1 MVVCFKAILYLEVP
15 PMQSQFHSWFLTS
28 KYVQNISVPWIKTCS
43 TYLWKAHP
51 QSLSVGLV
59 KRWCTNC
66 RTFAEGLAALHLPYT
81 PQDVSGGCLAFGS
94 RSDDMWPLVSIRL
107 FGISMNFARVTCP
120 KQNWDMESNA
130 GGSAKPQASNFLTQ
144 QQEVE
149 AAVNEDERYLRS
161 LCSAVKGSEWSEW
174 HGKRLLSG
182 QMVVQPICIY
192 ENLMSSKSWNVF
204 VELSGVPIY
213 HSIVSSTWG
222 SWCFQLC
229 LLLLSHEL
237 RGTLCNSTTGTA
249 RRSHPFFRCK
259 LHRWYPAGM
268 CRLRPSLNCLVF
280 PWKTQTSL
288 ACICCTALWQV
299 DLGKVISLFARRAN

>member
-1 MVVCFKAILYLEVP
+1 
-15 PMQSQFHSWFLTS
+15 
-28 KYVQNISVPWIKTCS
+28 
-43 TYLWKAHP
+43 
-51 QSLSVGLV
+51 
-59 KRWCTNC
+59 
-66 RTFAEGLAALHLPYT
+66 
-81 PQDVSGGCLAFGS
+81 
-94 RSDDMWPLVSIRL
+94 
-107 FGISMNFARVTCP
+107 MNFARVTCP

-161 LCSAVKGSEWSEW
+161 LCSAVKGSEW

-192 ENLMSSKSWNVF
+192 ENLMSSKSWNMF

-249 RRSHPFFRCK
+249 QRSHPFFRCK
-259 LHRWYPAGM
+259 LHRWRELFGVPVEDTNLLRLHLLHGSLASWLGKSDKLVRPAGK
-268 CRLRPSLNCLVF
+268 LNIPTPSQSTHGPVIWSQYVYHIMYTMSLTTKWPKHTITFEGIGIYGLH
-280 PWKTQTSL
+280 PTS
-288 ACICCTALWQV
+288 
-299 DLGKVISLFARRAN
+299 R